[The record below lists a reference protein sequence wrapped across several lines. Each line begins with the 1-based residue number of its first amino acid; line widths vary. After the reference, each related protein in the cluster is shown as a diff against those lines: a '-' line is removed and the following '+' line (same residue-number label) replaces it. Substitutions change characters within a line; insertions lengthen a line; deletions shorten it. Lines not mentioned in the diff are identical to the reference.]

1 MTIEIGDRLPDA
13 ALTVMGEEGPE
24 TLMTQS
30 LGEGRRLVIFGLP
43 GAFTPTCSALHLPG
57 FLAQADALR
66 TKGVDAIVCVSVND
80 VYVMDA
86 WGKQQGVAGR
96 VMMAADGNGDFTRAV
111 GLDVDM
117 TDRGFGLRSR
127 RYAMVVE
134 DGVVT
139 LLNVEEPGEFK
150 VSDAQTVLASL

>member
-1 MTIEIGDRLPDA
+1 MTIKIGDRLPDA

-24 TLMTQS
+24 TLMTRS
-30 LGEGRRLVIFGLP
+30 MGRRLVIFGLP

-57 FLAQADALR
+57 YLAQADALR
-66 TKGVDAIVCVSVND
+66 SKGVDAIVCVSVND

-86 WGKQQGVAGR
+86 WAKQQGVAGR
-96 VMMAADGNGDFTRAV
+96 VLMAADGNGDFTRAV

-134 DGVVT
+134 DGAVT